1 MVKEGFATKNDVI
14 HKQQSLEM
22 MLPEVEESSQ
32 RKSMFNHKNS
42 QKEWASPIIHNL
54 AHKKNAN
61 KKITSFER
69 DIKER
74 KLASQQ

>member
-1 MVKEGFATKNDVI
+1 MTKNDVI

-22 MLPEVEESSQ
+22 MLPEVDETSQ

-54 AHKKNAN
+54 AAKKKHVSN
-61 KKITSFER
+61 KVSNFER